1 MAWLQ
6 EPIAFVEGGVRL
18 VEQAEH
24 CEVDLGMAMVASRID
39 QSADPVGSHQDV
51 AAPQV
56 AVEKR
61 WCRSRR
67 QSVRKV
73 RGQRLD
79 APRQS
84 GREVSK
90 RRQKPTLGAEG
101 RAVLCLAMPC

>member
-1 MAWLQ
+1 MAGLHK
-6 EPIAFVEGGVRL
+6 PIGFVEGGVRL
-18 VEQAEH
+18 VEQAEQ

-73 RGQRLD
+73 RGPRLD

-84 GREVSK
+84 GREMSK
-90 RRQKPTLGAEG
+90 AQKDGQSSVQPFAIATGPNA
-101 RAVLCLAMPC
+101 

>member
-6 EPIAFVEGGVRL
+6 QPIGFVEGGVRL

-73 RGQRLD
+73 RSKRLD
-79 APRQS
+79 AARQS
-84 GREVSK
+84 GREMSEMH
-90 RRQKPTLGAEG
+90 QQPALGPET
-101 RAVLCLAMPC
+101 RPVLCP